1 MKKDMLKG
9 YVVGALS
16 TLMVAGA
23 AVPAVAQNIDVM
35 RGVKIFVDDMQLYGA
50 EGFIYDGTTYLPVR
64 KISEAL
70 DKPVAWDGKTKSVYI
85 GKHESSTPAVMLADM
100 EPFYEEHYGFSRG
113 KSVKDNR
120 GNAHYDAIR
129 LESGLSSYSEVVEEY
144 KVNGKYRKMK
154 GKLTL
159 ESKSAKKSSWIEIY
173 GDGQLLYTS
182 PDVKGGSEP
191 VDFEVDLT
199 GVLTLRIEAHKENAL
214 YSPDIYLVNTGLYQ

>member
-100 EPFYEEHYGFSRG
+100 ECFYEEDYGFSRG
-113 KSVKDNR
+113 RSIKDNR
-120 GNAHYDAIR
+120 GNSYHDAVR
-129 LESGLSSYSEVVEEY
+129 LFGGLSGDETAEEY
-144 KVNGKYRKMK
+144 KINGKYRKMK

-159 ESKSAKKSSWIEIY
+159 ESKTARKSSWIKIY
-173 GDGQLLYTS
+173 GDGKLLYTS

>member
-16 TLMVAGA
+16 TLMIAGA

-100 EPFYEEHYGFSRG
+100 ESFNHTGVFLR
-113 KSVKDNR
+113 KSSAKDNM
-120 GNAHYDAIR
+120 GNTYHDAI
-129 LESGLSSYSEVVEEY
+129 LLGYGKGFEEY
-144 KVNGKYRKMK
+144 KINGRYEKMK
-154 GKLTL
+154 GRMVLGHEDK
-159 ESKSAKKSSWIEIY
+159 SKKGTTWVKIY
-173 GDGQLLYTS
+173 GDGNLLYTS
-182 PDVKGGSEP
+182 PEFTGGVEP

-199 GVLTLRIEAHKENAL
+199 GVLTLKIERDCDGWLGDYVDPNV
-214 YSPDIYLVNTGLYQ
+214 YIVNTGLYQ

>member
-16 TLMVAGA
+16 TLLVAGV

-100 EPFYEEHYGFSRG
+100 ECCYEEDYGFRKGS
-113 KSVKDNR
+113 SIKDNR
-120 GNAHYDAIR
+120 GNSYHDAIR
-129 LESGLSSYSEVVEEY
+129 LVNSGFGGNEGVEEY
-144 KVNGKYRKMK
+144 EINGKYGKMK
-154 GKLTL
+154 GRLTL
-159 ESKSAKKSSWIEIY
+159 ESKSSLKSSWMKIY
-173 GDGQLLYTS
+173 GDGKLLYTS
-182 PDVKGGSEP
+182 PDMKGGATP

-199 GVLTLRIEAHKENAL
+199 GVLTLRIEGHRENGNSPAL
-214 YSPDIYLVNTGLYQ
+214 YLVNTGLYQ

>member
-16 TLMVAGA
+16 TLMVAGV

-85 GKHESSTPAVMLADM
+85 GKHESSSPAVMLADM
-100 EPFYEEHYGFSRG
+100 EPFYEEDYGFSRG
-113 KSVKDNR
+113 RSIKDNR
-120 GNAHYDAIR
+120 GNSYHDAIR
-129 LESGLSSYSEVVEEY
+129 LFGGLSGDETVEEY
-144 KVNGKYRKMK
+144 KINGKYRKMK

-159 ESKSAKKSSWIEIY
+159 ESKTARKSSWIKVY
-173 GDGQLLYTS
+173 GDGELLYTS
-182 PDVKGGSEP
+182 PDVKGGSES

>member
-16 TLMVAGA
+16 TLMIAGA

-100 EPFYEEHYGFSRG
+100 DYFSSEG
-113 KSVKDNR
+113 EFKNKDTVKDNMGNTYYDVVSIGR
-120 GNAHYDAIR
+120 G
-129 LESGLSSYSEVVEEY
+129 GFPKTEEY
-144 KVNGKYRKMK
+144 LLNGNYSKIK
-154 GKLTL
+154 GKVIV
-159 ESKSAKKSSWIEIY
+159 EHEDRSKQTYASMVKIY
-173 GDGQLLYTS
+173 GDDKLLYAS
-182 PDVKGGSEP
+182 PEMKGGTQP
-191 VDFEVDLT
+191 KDFDVDLT
-199 GVLTLRIEAHKENAL
+199 GVLVLRIETGGDYAIAAPK
-214 YSPDIYLVNTGLYQ
+214 ICLVNTGLYQ

>member
-35 RGVKIFVDDMQLYGA
+35 RGVKIFVDDKQLYGA

-85 GKHESSTPAVMLADM
+85 GKHESSTPAMMLADM
-100 EPFYEEHYGFSRG
+100 DYFYKEGYSFERAS
-113 KSVKDNR
+113 SAKDNMGNSYYDVIKLGR
-120 GNAHYDAIR
+120 GD
-129 LESGLSSYSEVVEEY
+129 GFEEY
-144 KVNGKYRKMK
+144 IINGRYEKIK
-154 GKLTL
+154 GRLILGYEDK
-159 ESKSAKKSSWIEIY
+159 SKKGRTWVKIY
-173 GDGQLLYTS
+173 GDGRLLYTS
-182 PDVKGGSEP
+182 PEFTGGVEP

-199 GVLTLRIEAHKENAL
+199 GVLRLKIERGFEKGFNE
-214 YSPDIYLVNTGLYQ
+214 YDPSVYIVNTGLYQ